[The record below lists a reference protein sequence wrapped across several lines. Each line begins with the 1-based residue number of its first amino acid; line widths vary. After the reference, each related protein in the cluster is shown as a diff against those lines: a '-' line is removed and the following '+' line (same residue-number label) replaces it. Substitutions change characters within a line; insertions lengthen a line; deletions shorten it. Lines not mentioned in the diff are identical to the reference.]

1 MSESMRFCYVA
12 HSTKR
17 IEIFLS
23 HIKDKNKFKNR
34 DSLFLWFNVS
44 RLLIVTFFIQYFKI
58 TIYFIGFNV
67 LKLFLYFTHKKTF
80 CISIHYFPFYS
91 FIYICM

>member
-1 MSESMRFCYVA
+1 MWESMRFCYVA

-34 DSLFLWFNVS
+34 DSLFLWINVS

-58 TIYFIGFNV
+58 TIYFI
-67 LKLFLYFTHKKTF
+67 
-80 CISIHYFPFYS
+80 
-91 FIYICM
+91 